1 MTFTSEAIRNATLVK
16 LWAQEPVIEAKLGRL
31 RQAELTAIQGIL
43 WVSVAMHAISRCAPT
58 VISVAA
64 FVVAQVSGRELT
76 SGQIFP
82 ALSMCVLLTSSL
94 SQIPPIAAALAACF
108 ASYARLREGCD
119 MENMG
124 QLNRDGTGNA
134 YHDTEET
141 SAALVVDNVSFKWRE
156 GDPYIIRN
164 ASFTAHEGESV
175 AFTGESCTGKS
186 TLLKLIVGAL
196 EPSRGRVDFRGTI
209 AYMSQDSWLVAGTIE
224 ENILFGR
231 PMERE
236 FYERVIRACTLDVDF
251 AMMDNGDATMIGV
264 LGAGLSGGQKSRVAL
279 ARAVY
284 SRADLYILDDPLAA
298 LDSQVQA
305 QILERVLGSKGM
317 LQGKTRVIVSNATAV
332 FLCADKVLHLSNGV
346 VLENTRAMPLLDF
359 RALRATAP
367 ELAIL
372 SHKQAV
378 QTSTEVCLD
387 EFQPETITEHLNL
400 QACGEGDFLRGGEN
414 KAFDDDSED
423 ISTLISAS
431 LYLRWLRIAGLWRW
445 FVVALLTVL
454 AFLSSVIANSMLKLV
469 AQEME
474 GGSVTRGVWL
484 YAAGG
489 VVQTL
494 MAVVSLASA
503 WYWGLRRTLQRIHE
517 LLVAGLFSAP
527 TQVLNSISLGT
538 LINRFANDLVRSD
551 MAVFG
556 AMFGLLNQ
564 VVAIFMSFSVLIA
577 AVPVAMLAV
586 LPSVVLSWW
595 LLRMSLPALLKA
607 RTIENQSRNPLLTN
621 LQETEGGRDTI
632 QVFAREDLFRN
643 RNFSALRLNLQAYM
657 AGVFIQLWL
666 LIRLNLIAA

>member
-1 MTFTSEAIRNATLVK
+1 MTFTSEAVRNAILVK
-16 LWAQEPVIEAKLGRL
+16 LWAQEPVIEARLGRL
-31 RQAELTAIQGIL
+31 RQAELSAIQGIL
-43 WVSVAMHAISRCAPT
+43 WVSVAMHTISRCAPT

-64 FVVAQVSGRELT
+64 FVVALVSGHELT
-76 SGQIFP
+76 SGRVFP
-82 ALSMCVLLTSSL
+82 ALSMCALLTSSL

-119 MENMG
+119 MENIG
-124 QLNRDGTGNA
+124 QLDRHGTRNA

-141 SAALVVDNVSFKWRE
+141 SAALIVDDVSVKWCE
-156 GDPYIIRN
+156 GDPYVIRN
-164 ASFTAHEGESV
+164 ASFTAREGEIV
-175 AFTGESCTGKS
+175 VLNGDSCTGKS
-186 TLLKLIVGAL
+186 TLLKVITGTL
-196 EPSRGRVDFRGTI
+196 EPTRGRVDVRGTM
-209 AYMSQDSWLVAGTIE
+209 AYMSQDSWLMAGTIE

-236 FYERVIRACTLDVDF
+236 FYERVIRACTLDVDL
-251 AMMDNGDATMIGV
+251 AMMDNGDATMTGA

-305 QILERVLGSKGM
+305 QILERVLGPRGL
-317 LQGKTRVIVSNATAV
+317 LQGKTRVIVSDAAA
-332 FLCADKVLHLSNGV
+332 LLRCADKVLHLANGV
-346 VLENTRAMPLLDF
+346 VLENSYAMPLLVVS
-359 RALRATAP
+359 ASRATAP

-372 SHKQAV
+372 SPKRVIRA
-378 QTSTEVCLD
+378 STEVCLD
-387 EFQPETITEHLNL
+387 DIQSETLTQLPDL
-400 QACGEGDFLRGGEN
+400 QACGEGDFLRGRDN
-414 KAFDDDSED
+414 KAFNDDSED
-423 ISTLISAS
+423 TSTLIPAS
-431 LYLRWLRIAGLWRW
+431 LYVQWLRIAGFWRW
-445 FVVALLTVL
+445 LIVALLTVL
-454 AFLSSVIANSMLKLV
+454 AFLSSVLANSMLKLV

-474 GGSVTRGVWL
+474 GGSATKGIWL

-503 WYWGLRRTLQRIHE
+503 WYLGLRRTLQRIHE
-517 LLVAGLFSAP
+517 LLVAGLFGTP
-527 TQVLNSISLGT
+527 VQVLSSIPQGT

-556 AMFGLLNQ
+556 SMFGLLNQ

-577 AVPVAMLAV
+577 AVPVAVTAV
-586 LPSVVLSWW
+586 LPSVALSWR

-621 LQETEGGRDTI
+621 LQETEAGRDTI

-643 RNFSALRLNLQAYM
+643 RNFTALRLNLQAYM
-657 AGVFIQLWL
+657 AGVLVHLWL
-666 LIRLNLIAA
+666 LIRLHFIAA